1 MKLKK
6 EIEKIFS
13 NDLSSPSFPILASC
27 YYDDKDYNKAIKVC
41 KIGLN
46 NDPKNYVGQ
55 YIYAKSLIMIGEFV
69 KAESLLKGISVHNVF
84 YLRALLLLIEV
95 MQHLNR
101 SSKSITKYI
110 NQISW
115 KFPNHPQLQELI
127 KIYKIKSPSVKNKVV
142 FDVSKNNKEGEQANY
157 DIKLATKTM
166 YQLLISQKQYH
177 EALKIL
183 NVMLENNYEI
193 NFASKEK
200 KKIQAKLKK
209 EKASRAKTNR

>member
-13 NDLSSPSFPILASC
+13 NDFSSPSFPILASY

-46 NDPKNYVGQ
+46 NDPKNYIGQ
-55 YIYAKSLIMIGEFV
+55 YIYAKSLIMVGDFL
-69 KAESLLKGISVHNVF
+69 KAESLLKRISAHNVF

-101 SSKSITKYI
+101 SSKSIIKHI
-110 NQISW
+110 NQISL
-115 KFPNHPQLQELI
+115 KFPNHPQLKELT
-127 KIYKIKSPSVKNKVV
+127 KIYKIKLPKAKNRVV
-142 FDVSKNNKEGEQANY
+142 FDVSKNSKESKQSDY

-166 YQLLISQKQYH
+166 YQLLISQKQYY

-183 NVMLENNYEI
+183 DIMLENNYEI
-193 NFASKEK
+193 NFASKAK
-200 KKIQAKLKK
+200 KEIQAKLIK